1 MQIKSTDLVLTMN
14 KLNREMKKLDQVKLR
29 LSRKA
34 QELYYRLSIEG
45 FFSNFLMAREY
56 KTGLVHLVK
65 VR

>member
-14 KLNREMKKLDQVKLR
+14 KLNREMKKLEQVKLR
-29 LSRKA
+29 FSRKA
-34 QELYYRLSIEG
+34 QQLYYRLSVAGLFED
-45 FFSNFLMAREY
+45 FLMVREY